1 MKCDHKIKEM
11 HIEQLNYTRNASL
24 YYEAVGLVELNSFCL
39 LCFFF
44 FCIVVARL
52 FCITLGYNFVIHR
65 NELYNHSAV
74 MAFR

>member
-44 FCIVVARL
+44 FASL
-52 FCITLGYNFVIHR
+52 LQDYFVLR
-65 NELYNHSAV
+65 
-74 MAFR
+74 

>member
-24 YYEAVGLVELNSFCL
+24 YYEAVGLVDLNSFWGV
-39 LCFFF
+39 
-44 FCIVVARL
+44 FCIIVARL
-52 FCITLGYNFVIHR
+52 FCIMLGYNCVIHR